1 MQLLPLFTQLLLRRA
16 GQQRL
21 PLRLTAVQLL
31 LVGRQL
37 RVQAGQLLFQTLAFL
52 RLPGKLLGALLQGL
66 PAARAGLAQVLTLL
80 QLLGPAA
87 QLLTEPRAFG
97 MGL

>member
-37 RVQAGQLLFQTLAFL
+37 PVQAGQLLFQTLAVL

-80 QLLGPAA
+80 QLLGPAT